1 MVQSLPLLLSV
12 ATLLLSLELHRIDAF
27 APSSLN
33 PSTRCVAST
42 IISRHQNRDN
52 FAILSSHHDSKSD
65 DESPGSKSTTAT
77 RRSILQSTA
86 ISLITLSSNPQST
99 PASISLNPFKSSE
112 TPQSFTPSKRC
123 TAYLI
128 DSTIPPS
135 LIPYRARREAAILKN
150 LGMGKGTSKAPL
162 LQDEINLNNFMNK
175 AVFGVIDNTKLAV
188 ESVVGNSNKND
199 NSNEKAASS
208 SFVFLGANFDGESPT
223 AMGNVNADGE
233 LAVSL
238 MKDIC
243 RPRERDGNTAIGLA
257 FAPVTAQNAL
267 DAYIASSK
275 DEAAALDNLKTAL
288 KEAGANESLI
298 ERHIPILQFAHDKH
312 FPLLALSP
320 DPIDLQTL
328 QKGGLQSLDPAK
340 RDYYVADT
348 NGFISLTQDPKFKL
362 YTEKSLLKDFVP
374 SSTTLSEEQYKNEQ
388 ANYFAERILV
398 HEAGATGIARW
409 ASSRPDSLVITV
421 ASIPDV
427 RFMGGM
433 NGRVGRVY
441 GKLLSEGGGNDSN
454 VVEVDEDA
462 VTTILLNPSAKETL
476 SQSRFLRLEI
486 GTAPTNWAYQ
496 TKIAD
501 YFWFSSM
508 PKVNMLPRMMN
519 EQ

>member
-1 MVQSLPLLLSV
+1 
-12 ATLLLSLELHRIDAF
+12 
-27 APSSLN
+27 
-33 PSTRCVAST
+33 
-42 IISRHQNRDN
+42 
-52 FAILSSHHDSKSD
+52 
-65 DESPGSKSTTAT
+65 
-77 RRSILQSTA
+77 
-86 ISLITLSSNPQST
+86 
-99 PASISLNPFKSSE
+99 
-112 TPQSFTPSKRC
+112 
-123 TAYLI
+123 
-128 DSTIPPS
+128 
-135 LIPYRARREAAILKN
+135 
-150 LGMGKGTSKAPL
+150 MGKGTSKAPL

-188 ESVVGNSNKND
+188 ETVVGNSNKGD
-199 NSNEKAASS
+199 NGNEKDASS
-208 SFVFLGANFDGESPT
+208 TFVFLGANFDGESPT
-223 AMGNVNADGE
+223 AMDNVNADGE

-267 DAYIASSK
+267 DVYIASSSK
-275 DEAAALDNLKTAL
+275 DEALALDKLKTAL

-320 DPIDLQTL
+320 DPTDLQTL

-398 HEAGATGIARW
+398 HEAGATRIARW
-409 ASSRPDSLVITV
+409 ASSRPNSMVITV

-441 GKLLSEGGGNDSN
+441 GKLLSVGGGNGSN
-454 VVEVDEDA
+454 VEVDEDA
-462 VTTILLNPSAKETL
+462 VTTILLNPSAKVSCHSVT
-476 SQSRFLRLEI
+476 
-486 GTAPTNWAYQ
+486 
-496 TKIAD
+496 
-501 YFWFSSM
+501 
-508 PKVNMLPRMMN
+508 
-519 EQ
+519 